1 MEFTMKRILLLA
13 CVFTTCV
20 LHAQWSTDPAIN
32 NAICTNYYNQS
43 QIQMIS
49 DGNGGAIICWND
61 KRNGQNGI
69 YNDEVYAQRIGSNGN
84 ILWTIDGIKVTP
96 SNVYSYTNSM
106 CSDGNGGAFI
116 SWHAILDSNS
126 LCVQHIN
133 ASGTLMWDS
142 SGITICS
149 TTLSGQIISKIAS
162 DGNGGAIIAWGDT
175 RNGGNNNEDLYAQRI
190 NANGIVQWT
199 ANGIAMSN
207 ASGFQGGSMQIT
219 SDGSGGAFMAWEDQR
234 SGTTVEIYTQKVN
247 ASGAV
252 LWDTTGVLV
261 NSVVGGSLYPQ
272 LISDAGGAIIC
283 WVDRRNGNT
292 DWNIYAQKVNTS
304 GLVQWTVNGVAI
316 CLASSNQ
323 TSPQLASDGNGGA
336 IITWDEPVSATNTDP
351 NIYAQ
356 RVNASGVAEWVTN
369 GVGVCLEVNGQRF
382 PQLTSDGNGG
392 AVITWQ
398 DARTNNIHDIYAQ
411 RINSSGSSLWT
422 NDGVAVSTATYVQS
436 SPIILNDGIN
446 GMIIAWTDLRNDLT
460 QTQRKD
466 IFAQRVNSD
475 GTLGGVTDV
484 NENVSLQPSEFSL
497 EQNYPNPFNP
507 STSIKFSIPNEEFV
521 SLKVFN
527 SLGEEV
533 AELLNETKPTG
544 NYSVSFNASQLS
556 SGVYFY
562 QLIAGNPSTGSGQG
576 FVETKKMLLMK

>member
-13 CVFTTCV
+13 FVFTTQV
-20 LHAQWSTDPAIN
+20 LYAQWSTDPSIN
-32 NAICTNYYNQS
+32 NAICTNYYGQNE
-43 QIQMIS
+43 IKMIS
-49 DGNGGAIICWND
+49 DGNGGVIICWND
-61 KRNGQNGI
+61 KRNGLNGI
-69 YNDEVYAQRIGSNGN
+69 FNDEVYAQRIGSNGN

-96 SNVYSYTNSM
+96 SNVYRYTNSM

-116 SWHAILDSNS
+116 SWHAIVDSNS
-126 LCVQHIN
+126 LCIQHIN

-149 TTLSGQIISKIAS
+149 TTLSDQLLAKIVS

-175 RNGGNNNEDLYAQRI
+175 RNNIGVHDDDVYAQRV
-190 NANGIVQWT
+190 NAAGVVQWT
-199 ANGIAMSN
+199 ANGMAVSN
-207 ASGFQGGSMQIT
+207 ASGSQGASLQIT
-219 SDGSGGAFMAWEDQR
+219 SDGGGGAIMIWEDNR
-234 SGTTVEIYTQKVN
+234 CGAVEIYTQKIN

-292 DWNIYAQKVNTS
+292 DWNIYAQKVSTS
-304 GLVQWTVNGVAI
+304 GSVQWTVNGEAI

-336 IITWDEPVSATNTDP
+336 IITWDEPVSATNTNP

-356 RVNASGVAEWVTN
+356 RVNVSGVAEWVTN
-369 GVGVCLEVNGQRF
+369 GVGVCLAANGQRF
-382 PQLTSDGNGG
+382 PQLSSDGNGG

-398 DARTNNIHDIYAQ
+398 DARTNNIQDVYAQ

-422 NDGVAVSTATYVQS
+422 NDGVAVSTATFVQS
-436 SPIILNDGIN
+436 FPIVLNDGNN

-460 QTQRKD
+460 GQRHD
-466 IFAQRVNSD
+466 IYAQRVNSD

-484 NENVSLQPSEFSL
+484 NESVNLQLLDFSL
-497 EQNYPNPFNP
+497 DQNYPNPFNP
-507 STSIKFSIPNEEFV
+507 STTIKFSIPNEEFV

-533 AELLNETKPTG
+533 AELLNETKPAG
-544 NYSVSFNASQLS
+544 NYSVSFNASSLT

-562 QLIAGNPSTGSGQG
+562 KISAGN
-576 FVETKKMLLMK
+576 FIETKKMILIK